1 MKIYE
6 EFTIT
11 NCQSLKKPTI
21 YFWLKSIGLSES
33 YISQLR
39 RQKDSIVL
47 NDNNANLKTQISD
60 GDKLNIANNPTEKTN
75 FYNTNFSNLSIVYED
90 EDYLIVNKPHNLA
103 CIPTKS
109 HYNDNLGAQVC
120 SYMQKENQG
129 FVLRIINRLD
139 KETAGLVV
147 VAKNLFAYK
156 NLSNLQ
162 KEYFALC
169 HGNLSSTQM
178 TINKP
183 ILTRNIN
190 GINIMKREI
199 SEEGKQAI
207 THVELIKNFDKYCL
221 VKFHLE
227 TGRTHQIRI
236 HMSHINH
243 PLIGDTIYSD
253 KAIDS
258 QIQPTP
264 EHTMLLLKL
273 ISFKHFRTNQIISL
287 EINFPEEWK
296 QYLKNYQTE
305 EK

>member
-1 MKIYE
+1 MKKYE
-6 EFTIT
+6 EFTIS
-11 NCQSLKKPTI
+11 NSQSLKKATI
-21 YFWLKSIGLSES
+21 YFWLKNIGLSES

-39 RQKDSIVL
+39 KQKNSIFL
-47 NDNNANLKTQISD
+47 NNNIANLKTQIND
-60 GDKLNIANNPTEKTN
+60 GDRLKISNNPTEKSN
-75 FYNTNFSNLSIVYED
+75 LYNSDFSNLSIVYED
-90 EDYLIVNKPHNLA
+90 DDYLIVNKPHNLA

-109 HYNDNLGAQVC
+109 YYNDNLGAQVC
-120 SYMQKENQG
+120 SYMQKENQD

-147 VAKNLFAYK
+147 IAKNLFAYK
-156 NLSNLQ
+156 NLSNLK

-264 EHTMLLLKL
+264 DHTMLLLKL

-296 QYLKNYQTE
+296 QYLGN
-305 EK
+305 